1 MAQVRLHCGTVHL
14 YTLLPV
20 HREHN
25 RVARALGSA
34 NPGWEDEELFQ
45 QARKIVT
52 AQLQV
57 LFWYSYCLSGIYDC
71 HFLFTQKGFHY
82 DLNIVRAFLSTI
94 QNKIGGWEKRG
105 GPASFLQPP
114 F

>member
-1 MAQVRLHCGTVHL
+1 MTVHL

-25 RVARALGSA
+25 RLARALGSA

-45 QARKIVT
+45 QARKIVM

-57 LFWYSYCLSGIYDC
+57 LFGTAIAYLV
-71 HFLFTQKGFHY
+71 FTIATYFSPRKGFTVI
-82 DLNIVRAFLSTI
+82 LILCMPS
-94 QNKIGGWEKRG
+94 
-105 GPASFLQPP
+105 
-114 F
+114 